1 MLFFW
6 RTRSQLEVDFLL
18 DDRIAI
24 EVKAARRVSP
34 ADLKSLRA
42 IAEELK
48 LQKRLL
54 VCHEPYPRETPDGI
68 EILPVADFC
77 QRLWEG
83 ELNNPQFL
91 ILQMAKVVG
100 GLAPFCDGCSNVAIY
115 ADCANSEAA

>member
-1 MLFFW
+1 MLYFW

-24 EVKAARRVSP
+24 EVKATKRVSP

-54 VCHEPYPRETPDGI
+54 VCHEPYPKKTQDGI
-68 EILPVADFC
+68 EILPVADFWR
-77 QRLWEG
+77 RLWEG
-83 ELNNPQFL
+83 KLFSRSLSLHCGAQK
-91 ILQMAKVVG
+91 LQARMR
-100 GLAPFCDGCSNVAIY
+100 D
-115 ADCANSEAA
+115 